1 MFLSKDI
8 IFKIVL
14 LSLMAP
20 PFISTLALAQVLTL
34 SEVQKIA
41 EEQSPRIRQLQ
52 SDVEIARQTT
62 KKAIAP
68 HLPQVTG
75 TGRYLLDNK
84 FKVEEISLGGGAP
97 IKFPLVE
104 PYTTLTIGA
113 SLLLFDGLG
122 TWNSYQ
128 SAKIAHSANEFQ
140 LERARF
146 QLEQDIRVRF
156 FQTLGA
162 QQLVE
167 VAEQNVKALEAHL
180 HDVEN
185 QVKGGMVTRLDVLRV
200 EVQLEDARTDLLA
213 AEDNSVLAQA
223 KLAQAMGVEKLSG
236 PLKGA
241 LPDLSQNSLE
251 KVDFAPS
258 ERADRKAQVL
268 REESAMRAAQAS
280 KGVWFPKVSIF
291 GQDDWYNFDNRSLG
305 TDSKFKDAYTIG
317 LLMTWNLFDGGASI
331 AAQQI
336 ATEQIKK
343 SQEELRA
350 LDQSIP
356 VDVDF
361 WKRKLAHGIAV
372 YKAGINGVKKSQ
384 ESVRLAKNAVR
395 AGTRT
400 NTEVLDAERDLNL
413 SKAKVVKSQVEA
425 VESVSNL
432 ELALGRRLSIFKLE

>member
-1 MFLSKDI
+1 MFLLKNTV
-8 IFKIVL
+8 FRAAL
-14 LSLMAP
+14 LSLITL
-20 PFISTLALAQVLTL
+20 FISAIALAQELTL
-34 SEVQKIA
+34 SEAQKMA
-41 EEQSPRIRQLQ
+41 EEQSPKIRLLQ

-68 HLPQVTG
+68 HLPQVAG

-84 FKVEEISLGGGAP
+84 FKVEQISLGGPP
-97 IKFPLVE
+97 IEFPLVE
-104 PYTTLTIGA
+104 PYTTFTLGA
-113 SLLLFDGLG
+113 SLLLFDGFG
-122 TWNSYQ
+122 TWNSYR
-128 SAKIAHSANEFQ
+128 SASLAHSASELQ
-140 LERARF
+140 LERAKF

-156 FQTLGA
+156 FQALGA

-185 QVKGGMVTRLDVLRV
+185 QVKGGIVTRLDVLRV

-223 KLAQAMGVEKLSG
+223 KLAQAIGVEKFSG

-241 LPDLSQNSLE
+241 LPDLSQSSLG
-251 KVDFAPS
+251 KVDLTPG
-258 ERADRKAQVL
+258 ERTDRKAQVL

-291 GQDDWYNFDNRSLG
+291 GQQDWYNFANRSLG
-305 TDSKFKDAYTIG
+305 TDSNFKDAYTIG
-317 LLMTWNLFDGGASI
+317 LLMTWNLFDGGASL
-331 AAQQI
+331 ATQQI
-336 ATEQIKK
+336 AAEQIKK

-356 VDVDF
+356 IDVDF
-361 WKRKLAHGIAV
+361 WKRKLTHGIAV

-384 ESVRLAKNAVR
+384 ETVRLAKNAVR

-425 VESVSNL
+425 IESVSNL
-432 ELALGRRLSIFKLE
+432 ELALGRRLLIFKLE